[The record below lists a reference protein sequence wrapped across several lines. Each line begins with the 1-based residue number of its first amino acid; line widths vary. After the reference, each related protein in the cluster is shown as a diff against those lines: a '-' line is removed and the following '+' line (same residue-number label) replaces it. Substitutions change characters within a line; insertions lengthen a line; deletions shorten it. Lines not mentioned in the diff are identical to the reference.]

1 MKEISELIL
10 KLIKFRKKMGLGLSL
25 EKVKY
30 IWGKRVVKSL
40 DEDIL
45 LLLDKSESKNI
56 YIDQKLD
63 IANLYKKKL
72 LIFNW
77 VKFIGVSGSVAAGFA
92 KEEDDIDIFIVVKN
106 DCVWLYRG
114 LLVVKGLFNNV
125 FRAKRHRENV
135 RNKLCLNLICEER
148 GVVFDNDLFTFHELM
163 YLIPIFNNEY
173 LKHIYSQNPWLAE
186 DFAVK
191 KEIIFNRYKPSLNS
205 NFVLKTLNY
214 LSFCAQY
221 IYMVLSRHSPCKK
234 RLLENFNKGR
244 IEFFDED
251 YKQRF
256 I

>member
-1 MKEISELIL
+1 MKDIREVIL
-10 KLIKFRKKMGLGLSL
+10 KLIKFRGKMGLGLSL

-30 IWGKRVVKSL
+30 IWGKRIVKSL
-40 DEDIL
+40 DDDLL

-56 YIDQKLD
+56 YIDEKLD

-92 KEEDDIDIFIVVKN
+92 KEKDDIDIFIVVKN
-106 DCVWLYRG
+106 GCVWLYRG
-114 LLVVKGLFNNV
+114 LLVVRGLFNNV
-125 FRAKRHRENV
+125 FRAKRHGENV

-163 YLIPIFNNEY
+163 YLIPIYNNEY
-173 LKHIYSQNPWLAE
+173 LKYIYSQNPWLV
-186 DFAVK
+186 DDYAVK
-191 KEIIFNRYKPSLNS
+191 KEIVFSRYKASSNS
-205 NFVLKTLNY
+205 NFIVRFFNY
-214 LSFCAQY
+214 LSFWAQY
-221 IYMVLSRHSPCKK
+221 IYMILSRHSPSKK
-234 RLLENFNKGR
+234 RLLENFKKGK